1 MVPIRKSRFIEHDDD
16 DDVDNEEEGIGSFQ
30 VSQAD

>member
-16 DDVDNEEEGIGSFQ
+16 DDVDDEEEGIGSFQ